1 MKDLNIKS
9 VEKQF
14 EFVSEWKLL
23 DITIEKH
30 LDCKFYI
37 LTELP
42 NVTAQKRLKDPLL
55 GLCQFLS
62 ISGSFCF

>member
-30 LDCKFYI
+30 LNCKCYI

-42 NVTAQKRLKDPLL
+42 NVTVQKRLKGPLL